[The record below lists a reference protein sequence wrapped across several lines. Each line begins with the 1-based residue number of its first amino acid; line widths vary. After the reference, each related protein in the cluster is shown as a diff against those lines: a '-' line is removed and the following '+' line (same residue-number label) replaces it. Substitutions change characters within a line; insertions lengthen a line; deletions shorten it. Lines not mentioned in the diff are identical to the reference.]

1 MASMLGVVAGLL
13 IAPAPGIAQT
23 PQVTIDQMDVRAS
36 TRTIELLLTARPT
49 PVLTTA
55 LQLAPVA
62 NGWLVESVEIA
73 TGAIRNLEVES
84 VTVGAALPVLTL
96 TLAPVDAQWLDTAT
110 HTVSVTFRR
119 SPNLPRAVSTP
130 TAAAPSGVSPGAFRA
145 APSVQAADIYFSGK
159 ITATTDGGP
168 KYSFDTKLQ
177 NDWELPGNRGHLGYL
192 AEVTADEAA
201 ANVDPDRIAVGLTY
215 RGVLDSRPR
224 GLILH
229 VQPISAEFTRKSP
242 RTTTLLTTAQIE
254 HVLVPTTGSAAAR
267 VAVVVLTGVD
277 VGVNSTN
284 PLDNDAG
291 SGFVGRVRIT
301 ANPYLVS
308 KPAKGPFKSLK
319 ASAVW
324 DARFLVNEEI
334 DFGRLDSRDLPT
346 LTRRPRQY
354 FKLDFDMGLNDLVSL
369 TVQHRWG
376 YLPPAYKKVNPTIT
390 VSLTFKGQWI

>member
-1 MASMLGVVAGLL
+1 MAGALAALL
-13 IAPAPGIAQT
+13 CAAIPGTAQT
-23 PQVTIDQMDVRAS
+23 PQVTIDRMDVRAS
-36 TRTIELLLTARPT
+36 TSTIELLLTAPPT
-49 PVLTTA
+49 PSLTAA
-55 LQLAPVA
+55 LQLAPVSR
-62 NGWLVESVEIA
+62 GWLVQSIEMA
-73 TGAIRNLEVES
+73 TGATRNLEVQS
-84 VTVGAALPVLTL
+84 VTADSTLPVLAL
-96 TLAPVDAQWLDTAT
+96 TLAPADATWLDTAT
-110 HTVSVTFRR
+110 HTVGVTFLR
-119 SPNLPRAVSTP
+119 SSNLARAVSTP
-130 TAAAPSGVSPGAFRA
+130 TPAAPSAVSGGAFRA
-145 APSVQAADIYFSGK
+145 APSVQAADVYFSGK
-159 ITATTDGGP
+159 ITAAGHGGP
-168 KYSFDTKLQ
+168 KYSFETKLQ

-192 AEVTADEAA
+192 AEVAADESA

-242 RTTTLLTTAQIE
+242 RTTTLLSTAQIE
-254 HVLVPTTGSAAAR
+254 HVLVPTTGTSAAR
-267 VAVVVLTGVD
+267 LAVVVFTGVD
-277 VGVNSTN
+277 VGINSAN
-284 PLDNDAG
+284 PLDNDEG
-291 SGFVGRVRIT
+291 SGFVGRVRIA
-301 ANPYLVS
+301 ANPYVVS

-334 DFGRLDSRDLPT
+334 DFGRLDSRNLPT

-354 FKLDFDMGLNDLVSL
+354 FKLDVDMSLNDFVSL